1 MATWCTVVEFLSFFW
16 SLHAPFVAGL
26 SEWLQRIT
34 CQCLL
39 TNDNKSVLLPL
50 LPSLHVTWIPYAQ
63 VDELAF
69 LHPDHLREKESLV
82 QNVNLILINED
93 VHQLFPLTLRFCRW
107 VHPFVQTKQASWMC
121 ACFFVMHW
129 SWMFHLWTPFGQLCS
144 HSFFFNLIQTETKA
158 QMLNLK
164 APTTIWTLA
173 HDIKLVLSVSHV
185 ACFQGTEGIH
195 VFELRW
201 NWNNW
206 KHASL
211 CLVLGSQVPEHN
223 WILGMTFPPSCVV
236 VVMVMKAAVQMFV
249 HHWQFFCQF
258 MHERAMTLL
267 VKLMTSRLNRLISF
281 NIDSSIRICIPR
293 FKIAMP
299 QFAYNWLHT
308 ECPHAGL
315 TGSWL
320 IHKRHASQHVGLV
333 ATSPTLHK
341 QWRRSLRTASKTKQ
355 EQAPAQNNGYTFY
368 PPNNA

>member
-185 ACFQGTEGIH
+185 ALLPRNWRHPCVWIEMELEQLETCFTLFGFGEPGAWTQLNFGHDISPQLRCRGDGHEGRSAN
-195 VFELRW
+195 VC
-201 NWNNW
+201 
-206 KHASL
+206 ASL
-211 CLVLGSQVPEHN
+211 T
-223 WILGMTFPPSCVV
+223 ILLSIHAWACNDLACEVDDKPP
-236 VVMVMKAAVQMFV
+236 Q
-249 HHWQFFCQF
+249 QID
-258 MHERAMTLL
+258 
-267 VKLMTSRLNRLISF
+267 LI
-281 NIDSSIRICIPR
+281 
-293 FKIAMP
+293 
-299 QFAYNWLHT
+299 QH
-308 ECPHAGL
+308 
-315 TGSWL
+315 WL
-320 IHKRHASQHVGLV
+320 INSDLHPKVQNCNAPICLQLATHRVSSCGTHGVVTHSQKTRFS
-333 ATSPTLHK
+333 ACRTSC
-341 QWRRSLRTASKTKQ
+341 
-355 EQAPAQNNGYTFY
+355 Y
-368 PPNNA
+368 